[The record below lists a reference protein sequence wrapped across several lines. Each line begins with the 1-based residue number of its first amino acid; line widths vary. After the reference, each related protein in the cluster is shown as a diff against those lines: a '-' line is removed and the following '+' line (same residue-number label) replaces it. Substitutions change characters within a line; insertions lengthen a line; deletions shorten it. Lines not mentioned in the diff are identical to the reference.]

1 MEVVI
6 AHSIEAFGREEWN
19 RLFPGE
25 LEDWSYY
32 RAVENGCLA
41 DFSWLYFGVRD
52 ATGSLRAAVPAF
64 LTDYRL
70 DTTLS
75 GGLKRF
81 ADWLTRRFPRLLRQR
96 MLSLG
101 SPVSEICH
109 LGFAPGTGADEQQRL
124 LGAILVQA
132 ETIAEEKRV
141 RMIAVKDASAAQD
154 ALWAAAAKAHGLRR
168 QPGLPTASVDMHFAS
183 VDDYLG
189 SLSKATRKDVRRKL
203 KRAEGLRMQ
212 WRANIDGIEDEVM
225 RLYRSTHA
233 NAEFN
238 FEELTP
244 EYFRGVLREMG
255 ERAGCATYWLGE
267 RLVAFNLVLHDNIP
281 HASGQHGGGRLLD
294 KFLGMDYA
302 VAREHNLY
310 FYTWIENV
318 RRCID
323 LKLGVYQSG
332 QGLHALKRRLGSRLS
347 ANWLWYRHR
356 NRVVDAVFALVERMA
371 RLDRQDPEL
380 AALLKDS
387 AP

>member
-19 RLFPGE
+19 QLFHDE

-32 RAVENGCLA
+32 RAVENSGLPEFA
-41 DFSWLYFGVRD
+41 WVYFGVRD
-52 ATGSLRAAVPAF
+52 ADGMLRAAVPAF
-64 LTDYRL
+64 VTDYRL

-75 GGLKRF
+75 GTLKRF
-81 ADWLTRRFPRLLRQR
+81 ADWLARHFPRLLRR
-96 MLSLG
+96 KMLSLG

-109 LGFAPGTGADEQQRL
+109 LGFAPGTSPDEQRRL
-124 LGAILVQA
+124 LEAIFEQV
-132 ETIAEEKRV
+132 ETFARDNRV

-154 ALWAAAAKAHGLRR
+154 ALWTAAAKAHGLRR
-168 QPGLPTASVDMHFAS
+168 QPGLPTACIDMHFAS

-189 SLSKATRKDVRRKL
+189 SLSKATRKDIRRKL
-203 KRAEGLRMQ
+203 KDAAGSLRVK
-212 WRANIDGIEDEVM
+212 WRNNIDGIEDEVM
-225 RLYRSTHA
+225 RLYQSTHA
-233 NAEFN
+233 NAEFS

-244 EYFRGVLREMG
+244 EYFRGVLREMNG
-255 ERAGCATYWLGE
+255 HAGCATYWLGDK
-267 RLVAFNLVLHDNIP
+267 LVAFNLVLHD
-281 HASGQHGGGRLLD
+281 GKRLID
-294 KFLGMDYA
+294 KFLGMDNA
-302 VAREHNLY
+302 VAREYNLY

-318 RRCID
+318 RRCVD
-323 LKLGVYQSG
+323 LNVGIYQSG

-356 NRVVDAVFALVERMA
+356 NRVVDAIFARVERIA

-387 AP
+387 AS

>member
-1 MEVVI
+1 MHVVI
-6 AHSIEAFGREEWN
+6 APSIEAFGREEWN
-19 RLFPGE
+19 ALFPDE

-32 RAVENGCLA
+32 HAVEYSGLA

-52 ATGSLRAAVPAF
+52 ADGLLRSAVPAF
-64 LTDYRL
+64 VTDYRL

-75 GGLKRF
+75 GALKRL
-81 ADWLTRRFPRLLRQR
+81 ADRLTRHFPRLLRQK

-101 SPVSEICH
+101 SPVSEVCH
-109 LGFAPGTGADEQQRL
+109 LGFAPGTTTDEQRRL
-124 LGAILVQA
+124 LGEILARA
-132 ETIAEEKRV
+132 ETFAQENRV

-154 ALWAAAAKAHGLRR
+154 ALWAMVAKSHGLRR
-168 QPGLPTASVDMHFAS
+168 QPGLPTAFIDMHFAS

-189 SLSKATRKDVRRKL
+189 SLSKATRKDIRRKL
-203 KRAEGLRMQ
+203 KDASGLRTQ
-212 WRANIDGIEDEVM
+212 WRDSIDGIEDEVM
-225 RLYRSTHA
+225 RLYKSTHA
-233 NAEFN
+233 NAQFS

-255 ERAGCATYWLGE
+255 GRARCATYWLGE
-267 RLVAFNLVLHDNIP
+267 RLVAFNLVLHD
-281 HASGQHGGGRLLD
+281 GKRLID

-302 VAREHNLY
+302 VAREYNLY

-318 RRCID
+318 RRCIE
-323 LKLGVYQSG
+323 LNVGIYQSG

-356 NRVVDAVFALVERMA
+356 NRLVDAIFALVERVA

-380 AALLKDS
+380 AALIRDS
-387 AP
+387 AT